1 MAVKTRRATTTRA
14 STARLPT
21 KQPGITAFSRVGKAG
36 AGTRTAS
43 SKETLSLKRKIEEP
57 AQGDSEL
64 VQQTSPSDE
73 RTPAKRSKIEPT
85 TEKDRP
91 SAQHHVENSSDAST
105 ERASVPSSP
114 TDSSHS
120 ERPSEFLDLVD
131 LNSAFLSALS
141 LHFAHNGA
149 MAPANI
155 RDLLSSTERIWNK
168 RKVALQDI
176 QRVLH
181 VQGLCRSSSQPQNGF
196 ILTSYGTNT
205 FVERK
210 VGALSSK
217 SRSTSPL
224 NDKALKAE
232 FLANLES
239 YRDDKGDNDGKP
251 SQDLFQTIPLAPI
264 HPSRGSAKAAR
275 GQKTIEE
282 LFGSLKSKPMLTRE
296 PCTKQPAPL
305 KESTSTNSRRNG
317 LLERM
322 KMKALRQSKLP
333 PPPSKDVVLKQTAL
347 GRISEV
353 INVLLLLSPLTCK
366 IDDATSNSTALR
378 KSYTMDL
385 IIQRIEDSMRTPASK
400 EEIETCIEILSQSK
414 VAKDWV
420 TIVKTSQVKSVVL
433 RSDRRPSPAE
443 ITNESMSLKF

>member
-36 AGTRTAS
+36 TRTAS

-57 AQGDSEL
+57 GQGDSEL
-64 VQQTSPSDE
+64 VQQISPSDE
-73 RTPAKRSKIEPT
+73 KTSAKRSKVEST
-85 TEKDRP
+85 TEKDEP
-91 SAQHHVENSSDAST
+91 SAQPQVEYFTDAST
-105 ERASVPSSP
+105 ERASVPLSP

-120 ERPSEFLDLVD
+120 GRPSEFLDLVD

-141 LHFAHNGA
+141 LHFAHNGS

-181 VQGLCRSSSQPQNGF
+181 IQGLCRSSSQPQSGL
-196 ILTSYGTNT
+196 ILTSYETNT

-210 VGALSSK
+210 EGALSSK
-217 SRSTSPL
+217 SSGTSPL

-239 YRDDKGDNDGKP
+239 YCDDKGDNYEKP
-251 SQDLFQTIPLAPI
+251 SRDLFRTIPLAPI
-264 HPSRGSAKAAR
+264 HLSKGSAKAAR

-282 LFGSLKSKPMLTRE
+282 LFGSRKSKPLLTRE
-296 PCTKQPAPL
+296 PYKKQPAPL

-333 PPPSKDVVLKQTAL
+333 PPPSKDVILKQTAL

-353 INVLLLLSPLTCK
+353 INVLLLLSPLNCK
-366 IDDATSNSTALR
+366 IDDATSYSTALR

-385 IIQRIEDSMRTPASK
+385 IIQRIEDSMRTPASR

-414 VAKDWV
+414 VARDWV
-420 TIVKTSQVKSVVL
+420 TIVKTSQMKSVVL